1 MIDGSILAGF
11 SSLKMP
17 VKVVI
22 EFFQSQVGH
31 YTCPSLA
38 RPFFLPILA
47 HYNNTFKS
55 CICHVGVA

>member
-1 MIDGSILAGF
+1 MIDGNILVGL
-11 SSLKMP
+11 SSLEMS

-31 YTCPSLA
+31 YTYRSLA
-38 RPFFLPILA
+38 RPFFLPMLA
-47 HYNNTFKS
+47 HYNNAFKS